1 MAIIRSLLVIIT
13 LAMTALLAAIYTV
26 GPGLLE
32 NAQNKVAGDKG
43 PAPSPEALELH
54 ASLDIADLHADTL
67 LWYRSLIERSD
78 RGQVDLPRM
87 IDGNMAVQMLT
98 TVTKSPSGQ
107 NYESNSADAGDNI
120 TLLALVQRWPLATRD
135 SLFARAVYQAER
147 LHKFASENDDLELVT
162 SSEELKQVLKAR
174 EGGSPAVAALL
185 GTEGSHALDGDLA
198 NIQQLYDAG
207 FRMMSL
213 QHFFDNKLGGSLHG
227 ESNAGLTE
235 FGRQAVL
242 EMDALG
248 IMIDVSHSS
257 PHVVDDVLNLI
268 DSPLIVSH
276 TGFKGHCDRKR
287 NISDDLI
294 ARIAERGGL
303 IGVGFWSEAV
313 CGEDVAAIADA
324 IAYGINTF
332 GVDAVALGSD
342 WDGAVTTPIDAS
354 DLAYLTSALINK
366 GLTPEE
372 IRAVM
377 GGNTIRYFLEH
388 LPDTD
393 YRDWD
398 ARSAPLGTLHK

>member
-13 LAMTALLAAIYTV
+13 LAMTALLAAIYIM

-32 NAQNKVAGDKG
+32 NAQNKVEGDKG

-107 NYESNSADAGDNI
+107 NYDSNSADAGDTI
-120 TLLALVQRWPLATRD
+120 TLLAMVQRWPLATRD
-135 SLFARAVYQAER
+135 SLFARAIYQAER
-147 LHKFASENDDLELVT
+147 LHDFASESDDLELVT

-174 EGGSPAVAALL
+174 EDGSEVVAALL

-235 FGRQAVL
+235 FGRQAVV

-257 PHVVDDVLNLI
+257 PQVVDDVLNLI

-287 NISDDLI
+287 NISDALI

-354 DLAYLTSALINK
+354 DLAYLTSALINR
-366 GLTPEE
+366 GLNPEE

-393 YRDWD
+393 
-398 ARSAPLGTLHK
+398 

>member
-1 MAIIRSLLVIIT
+1 MAIIRSVLVIIT

-43 PAPSPEALELH
+43 PTPSPKALELH

-87 IDGNMAVQMLT
+87 LDGNMAVQMLT

-135 SLFARAVYQAER
+135 SLFARAIYQAER
-147 LHKFASENDDLELVT
+147 LHKFAAESDDLELVT

-174 EGGSPAVAALL
+174 EGGSLVIAALL
-185 GTEGSHALDGDLA
+185 GTEGSHALDGDLS
-198 NIQQLYDAG
+198 NIQRLYDAG
-207 FRMMSL
+207 LRMMSL

-242 EMDALG
+242 KMDALG

-257 PHVVDDVLNLI
+257 PQVVDDVLNLI
-268 DSPLIVSH
+268 DSPLIISH
-276 TGFKGHCDRKR
+276 TGFKGHCDHKR
-287 NISDDLI
+287 NISDALI
-294 ARIAERGGL
+294 ARIVERGGL

-324 IAYGINTF
+324 IAYGVDTF

-354 DLAYLTSALINK
+354 DLAYLTSALINR
-366 GLTPEE
+366 GLTPED

-377 GGNTIRYFLEH
+377 GGNTIRHFLEH
-388 LPDTD
+388 LPQTD
-393 YRDWD
+393 
-398 ARSAPLGTLHK
+398 

>member
-13 LAMTALLAAIYTV
+13 LAIAAFLIAIYTV

-43 PAPSPEALELH
+43 VAPSPEALELH

-147 LHKFASENDDLELVT
+147 LHKFAAESDDLEVVT

-174 EGGSPAVAALL
+174 EGGSSVVAALL
-185 GTEGSHALDGDLA
+185 GTEGSHALDGDLS
-198 NIQQLYDAG
+198 NIQRLYDAG
-207 FRMMSL
+207 LRMMSL

-257 PHVVDDVLNLI
+257 PQVVDDVLNLI

-287 NISDDLI
+287 NISDALI

-342 WDGAVTTPIDAS
+342 WDGGVTTPIDAS
-354 DLAYLTSALINK
+354 DLAYLTSALINR
-366 GLTPEE
+366 GLTVEE

-377 GGNTIRYFLEH
+377 GGNTISYFLER
-388 LPDTD
+388 LPKTD
-393 YRDWD
+393 
-398 ARSAPLGTLHK
+398 

>member
-13 LAMTALLAAIYTV
+13 LAMTAFLVAIFTL

-32 NAQNKVAGDKG
+32 NAQNQVAGDKG
-43 PAPSPEALELH
+43 AAPSGDALALH

-67 LWYRSLIERSD
+67 LWYRSLLERSD

-87 IDGNMAVQMLT
+87 IDGNVAVQMLT

-107 NYESNSADAGDNI
+107 NYDSNSADAGDTI
-120 TLLALVQRWPLATRD
+120 TLLAMVQRWPLATRD
-135 SLFARAVYQAER
+135 SLFARATYQAER
-147 LHKFASENDDLELVT
+147 LHTFAAESDDLEVVT
-162 SSEELKQVLKAR
+162 SQEELKQVLKAR
-174 EGGSPAVAALL
+174 EGGSKVVAGLL

-198 NIQQLYDAG
+198 NIQRLYDAG

-227 ESNAGLTE
+227 ESNAGLTD

-257 PHVVDDVLNLI
+257 PQVVDDVLNLI
-268 DSPLIVSH
+268 EGPLIVSH
-276 TGFKGHCDRKR
+276 TGFKGHCNRKR
-287 NISDDLI
+287 NISDALI
-294 ARIAERGGL
+294 ARIADRGGL

-313 CGEDVAAIADA
+313 CGDDVTAIADA
-324 IAYGINTF
+324 IAYGIDTF
-332 GVDAVALGSD
+332 GVGAVALGSD
-342 WDGAVTTPIDAS
+342 WDGAVTTPIDAG
-354 DLAYLTSALINK
+354 DLAYLTSALIER

-377 GGNTIRYFLEH
+377 GGNTIRYLLEH
-388 LPDTD
+388 LPQ
-393 YRDWD
+393 
-398 ARSAPLGTLHK
+398 AN

>member
-1 MAIIRSLLVIIT
+1 M
-13 LAMTALLAAIYTV
+13 
-26 GPGLLE
+26 
-32 NAQNKVAGDKG
+32 
-43 PAPSPEALELH
+43 H
-54 ASLDIADLHADTL
+54 ASLEIADLHADTL
-67 LWYRSLIERSD
+67 LWHRSFIEQSD

-87 IDGNMAVQMLT
+87 IDGNVAVQMLT

-107 NYESNSADAGDNI
+107 NYDSNSADAGDTI
-120 TLLALVQRWPLATRD
+120 TLLALVQRWPLATRN
-135 SLFARAVYQAER
+135 SLFARAIYQAER
-147 LHKFASENDDLELVT
+147 LHDFASESDELEVVT
-162 SSEELKQVLKAR
+162 SSEELKQVLKSR
-174 EGGSPAVAALL
+174 ESGSKVVAALL

-198 NIQQLYDAG
+198 NIQRLYDAG
-207 FRMMSL
+207 LRMMSL

-242 EMDALG
+242 KMDALE

-257 PHVVDDVLNLI
+257 PAVVDDVLNLI

-287 NISDDLI
+287 NISDALI
-294 ARIAERGGL
+294 GRIAERGGL

-324 IAYGINTF
+324 IAYGVNIF
-332 GVDAVALGSD
+332 GVGAVALGSD
-342 WDGAVTTPIDAS
+342 WDGAVTAPIDAS
-354 DLAYLTSALINK
+354 DLAYLTSALINR

-372 IRAVM
+372 IRAIM

-388 LPDTD
+388 LPQTN
-393 YRDWD
+393 
-398 ARSAPLGTLHK
+398 

>member
-1 MAIIRSLLVIIT
+1 MAILRSLLVTIT
-13 LAMTALLAAIYTV
+13 IAMTAFLVAVYTL

-43 PAPSPEALELH
+43 AVPSPEALDLH
-54 ASLDIADLHADTL
+54 ASLEIADLHADTL
-67 LWYRSLIERSD
+67 LWHRSFIEQSD

-87 IDGNMAVQMLT
+87 IDGNVAVQMLT

-107 NYESNSADAGDNI
+107 NYDSNSADAGDTI
-120 TLLALVQRWPLATRD
+120 TLLALVQRWPLATRN
-135 SLFARAVYQAER
+135 SLFARAIYQAER
-147 LHKFASENDDLELVT
+147 LHDFASESDELEVVT
-162 SSEELKQVLKAR
+162 SSEELKQVLKSR
-174 EGGSPAVAALL
+174 ESGGKVVAALL

-198 NIQQLYDAG
+198 NIQRLYDAG
-207 FRMMSL
+207 LRMMSL

-242 EMDALG
+242 KMDALE

-257 PHVVDDVLNLI
+257 PAVVDDVLNLI

-287 NISDDLI
+287 NISDALI
-294 ARIAERGGL
+294 GRIAERGGL

-324 IAYGINTF
+324 IAYGVDIF
-332 GVDAVALGSD
+332 GVGAVALGSD
-342 WDGAVTTPIDAS
+342 WDGAVTAPIDAS
-354 DLAYLTSALINK
+354 DLAYLTSALINR

-372 IRAVM
+372 IRAIM

-388 LPDTD
+388 LPQTN
-393 YRDWD
+393 
-398 ARSAPLGTLHK
+398 

>member
-1 MAIIRSLLVIIT
+1 MAIIRSLLVITT

-43 PAPSPEALELH
+43 AAPSPEALEFH

-135 SLFARAVYQAER
+135 SLFARAIYQAER
-147 LHKFASENDDLELVT
+147 LHKFASESDDLELVT
-162 SSEELKQVLKAR
+162 SSEELKQVLKSR
-174 EGGSPAVAALL
+174 EAGSQVVAALL
-185 GTEGSHALDGDLA
+185 GTEGSHALDGDLS
-198 NIQQLYDAG
+198 NIQRLYDAG
-207 FRMMSL
+207 LRMMSL

-242 EMDALG
+242 KMDALG

-257 PHVVDDVLNLI
+257 PQVVDDVLNLI

-287 NISDDLI
+287 NISDALI
-294 ARIAERGGL
+294 ARITERGGL

-332 GVDAVALGSD
+332 GLDAVALGSD

-354 DLAYLTSALINK
+354 DLAYLTSALINR
-366 GLTPEE
+366 GLTVEE

-388 LPDTD
+388 LPQTD
-393 YRDWD
+393 
-398 ARSAPLGTLHK
+398 

>member
-1 MAIIRSLLVIIT
+1 MAIIRSLLVIIP
-13 LAMTALLAAIYTV
+13 LAMTAFLVAIFTL

-32 NAQNKVAGDKG
+32 NAQNQVAGDKG
-43 PAPSPEALELH
+43 AAPSGDALALH

-67 LWYRSLIERSD
+67 LWYRSLLERSD

-87 IDGNMAVQMLT
+87 IDGNVAVQMLT

-107 NYESNSADAGDNI
+107 NYDSNSADAGDTI
-120 TLLALVQRWPLATRD
+120 TLLAMVQRWPLATRD
-135 SLFARAVYQAER
+135 SLFARATYQAER
-147 LHKFASENDDLELVT
+147 LHNFAAESDDLEVVT
-162 SSEELKQVLKAR
+162 SQEELKQVLKAR
-174 EGGSPAVAALL
+174 EGGSKVVAGLL

-198 NIQQLYDAG
+198 NIQRLYDAG

-227 ESNAGLTE
+227 ESNAGLTD

-257 PHVVDDVLNLI
+257 PQVVDDVLNLI
-268 DSPLIVSH
+268 EGPLIVSH
-276 TGFKGHCDRKR
+276 TGFKGHCNRKR
-287 NISDDLI
+287 NISDALI
-294 ARIAERGGL
+294 ARIADRGGL

-313 CGEDVAAIADA
+313 CGDDVTAIADA
-324 IAYGINTF
+324 IAYGIDTF
-332 GVDAVALGSD
+332 GVGAVALGSD
-342 WDGAVTTPIDAS
+342 WDGAVTTPIDAG
-354 DLAYLTSALINK
+354 DLAYLTSALIER

-377 GGNTIRYFLEH
+377 GGNTIRYLLEH
-388 LPDTD
+388 LPQ
-393 YRDWD
+393 
-398 ARSAPLGTLHK
+398 AS